1 MKQIDILMSLKRGMI
16 MPINWYLKSA
26 LVERFGTLANAGR
39 QIGIRENRVARSR
52 FTDTVAGMWGAF
64 IVLQFGSFVFRNP
77 TTGESMRDDSAQFV
91 IRRVSPWMDWLRI
104 RSS

>member
-1 MKQIDILMSLKRGMI
+1 

-64 IVLQFGSFVFRNP
+64 IVPRFGSRNSS
-77 TTGESMRDDSAQFV
+77 TGESMSDDSAQFV
-91 IRRVSPWMDWLRI
+91 IRRVSPWMDSLRI
-104 RSS
+104 RIS